1 MKRSEIKTV
10 QRAIELLHRL
20 LPPGPS
26 PSSALAPSTNPVMLF
41 VQNYLVREP
50 ASDLSTAELWCF
62 YREVAAAGELPP
74 LARQAFQ
81 TALPAAMGAVLG
93 VKKCHRLNRDGH
105 NVRGFKG
112 VELRGVALPPT
123 GAD

>member
-1 MKRSEIKTV
+1 MNRSEIKTV

-20 LPPGPS
+20 LPPDQSRP
-26 PSSALAPSTNPVMLF
+26 SALAPSNNPVMLF

-50 ASDLSTAELWCF
+50 ARDLSTAELWCF
-62 YREVAAAGELPP
+62 YREVAASGELPP

-81 TALPAAMGAVLG
+81 TALPAAMEAVLG
-93 VKKCHRLNRDGH
+93 LKKSHCLNRDGH

-112 VELRGVALPPT
+112 AELRAVAL
-123 GAD
+123 